1 MRASGEPDVLRYFI
15 REPRIPL
22 RQEEFVSNVER

>member
-22 RQEEFVSNVER
+22 RREEFVSNVER